1 MCECL
6 ESESEVPGN
15 TSNSYLVEK
24 ILWSRRW
31 FSQGEVCLLIALR
44 VCGPLWFPQMSETIL
59 HNLWYW
65 GTALTLSPGHMC
77 EYQISV
83 KFSFSKT
90 PCFGCFS
97 GGIVFGCV
105 LVFLVLCC
113 QFLSYKYWLVYESWT
128 SCFWLLLINKIALVG
143 LVVLFLVVCCRAWI
157 DWCATKGKVHR
168 GSYRFGV
175 KKMLHHLF
183 LGG

>member
-1 MCECL
+1 MKRVTICVSVWNLRVRCQAIPVIL
-6 ESESEVPGN
+6 SH
-15 TSNSYLVEK
+15 LVEK

-31 FSQGEVCLLIALR
+31 FSQGEVCLLIAE
-44 VCGPLWFPQMSETIL
+44 VCGPLRFPQMWETIL

-143 LVVLFLVVCCRAWI
+143 LVVLSLVVCCRAWI
-157 DWCATKGKVHR
+157 DVLQR
-168 GSYRFGV
+168 V
-175 KKMLHHLF
+175 KCTEDLTDLV
-183 LGG
+183 